1 MSGVDWR
8 RRAACAGID
17 DPDIFFPTAENG
29 PVYDAQVAVAKTVC
43 GGCPVRAE
51 CLTYAMGHLAEGI
64 AGGLTPEER
73 RRYRNGRASQ
83 RLAATAHSAAILELG
98 LRRGAGRDEVAA
110 AGRVLLTAGRPVREV
125 ALRCGVTERTA
136 SRWASGLRQQDGE
149 Q

>member
-1 MSGVDWR
+1 MSGIDWR
-8 RRAACAGID
+8 QRAACAGIE
-17 DPDIFFPTAENG
+17 DPDIFFPAAEDG
-29 PVYDAQVAVAKTVC
+29 AVYEAQVAVAKTVC

-73 RRYRNGRASQ
+73 RRYRNGRPS
-83 RLAATAHSAAILELG
+83 RRPGVAARSAAILELG
-98 LRRGAGRDEVAA
+98 LRRGALRDEVAA

-136 SRWASGLRQQDGE
+136 SRWAAGLRQQGGE